1 MLQNLHVLLH
11 AILSQRGIWTYITV
25 WLCFSNVLIKLKDI
39 FHLLRHKTKIIFSWL
54 MQTTIFLFLLMQSR
68 YIYVTFKI
76 YVHSKHKIRY
86 QWKYVSQVLQIKYA
100 SVAFSLKFCILNFK
114 VVCWDGLVSQTTPYS
129 IQDCREALH
138 LPITQRL
145 NEKIT

>member
-1 MLQNLHVLLH
+1 MHHCFHRKQWVMVLFKISENQKILATDMKKKETKKRLKDRYIYADPSLWEQLWDWKKHDKSCLLQNLHVLLH

-68 YIYVTFKI
+68 YICC
-76 YVHSKHKIRY
+76 
-86 QWKYVSQVLQIKYA
+86 L
-100 SVAFSLKFCILNFK
+100 
-114 VVCWDGLVSQTTPYS
+114 
-129 IQDCREALH
+129 
-138 LPITQRL
+138 
-145 NEKIT
+145 